1 MITPTADDIA
11 DELYGLAPEQF
22 TETREARARELR
34 ASGYADIADEVGR
47 MRRPTQVAWLAN
59 VLVRRHGRE
68 MEFLLG
74 LGAEFRA
81 ALQYGDRPQRAALS
95 ARRRGAVRALVA
107 LAADVASCQGRTLGG
122 AAQRALE
129 ETLEAAVADEQA
141 AAALR
146 SARLTG
152 ALRHVGFG
160 DPAAL
165 MHSTPNP
172 EPTTARATGRVTGR
186 VTAPTSPPKRRAGTA
201 AADAAAAAARA
212 QLDAAV
218 QRATQAVEGF
228 EQALASAD
236 TELDDHRRHHDALV
250 ARRRRLED
258 ELATVGRELVEAK
271 TRLERS
277 RRERARLVRAL
288 RTAEHE
294 RDGLAEAGLR
304 PGPRPLDRGP
314 EKA

>member
-1 MITPTADDIA
+1 
-11 DELYGLAPEQF
+11 
-22 TETREARARELR
+22 
-34 ASGYADIADEVGR
+34 
-47 MRRPTQVAWLAN
+47 
-59 VLVRRHGRE
+59 
-68 MEFLLG
+68 
-74 LGAEFRA
+74 
-81 ALQYGDRPQRAALS
+81 
-95 ARRRGAVRALVA
+95 
-107 LAADVASCQGRTLGG
+107 
-122 AAQRALE
+122 
-129 ETLEAAVADEQA
+129 
-141 AAALR
+141 
-146 SARLTG
+146 
-152 ALRHVGFG
+152 
-160 DPAAL
+160 

-250 ARRRRLED
+250 ARRRRMEA